1 MLFIF
6 QVEGA
11 FVQGIGYFMT
21 EEYVTNSDGLLI
33 SDGTWT
39 YKIPTVDTIPK
50 QFNVKLL
57 NSGFHKKRV
66 LSSKGVMFPYWSHIC
81 EHTLDQL
88 VLFCRLDAAV
98 VTRYPSI

>member
-11 FVQGIGYFMT
+11 FVQGIGYFMS

-66 LSSKGVMFPYWSHIC
+66 LSSKGAKFFLTG
-81 EHTLDQL
+81 HTS
-88 VLFCRLDAAV
+88 VCM
-98 VTRYPSI
+98 P